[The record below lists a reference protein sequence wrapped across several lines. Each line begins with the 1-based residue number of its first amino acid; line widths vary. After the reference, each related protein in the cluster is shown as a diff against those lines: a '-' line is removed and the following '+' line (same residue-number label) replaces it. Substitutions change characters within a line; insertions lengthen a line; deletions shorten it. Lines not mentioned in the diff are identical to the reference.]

1 MSAVFFLLL
10 CYTKP
15 SFILFSSVLIRVTVR
30 ELLGIFVLLT
40 KCSPRCSWTYHK
52 ILDESRK
59 PSGYPAKLRDIRLI
73 RLAWCCAGGLYWWCR
88 LLCSWRR
95 LTQQRLFQQTRSG
108 KTVRGVLSKILHG
121 KPYRVRRTCSTFW
134 LPTFTSRRR
143 LFCVHISFCSGTF
156 RFKNKV

>member
-40 KCSPRCSWTYHK
+40 KCSPRCSWTCHK

-59 PSGYPAKLRDIRLI
+59 RSGYPAKLRDIRLS
-73 RLAWCCAGGLYWWCR
+73 LARCCAGGLYWWCR
-88 LLCSWRR
+88 LLCSRRR
-95 LTQQRLFQQTRSG
+95 LTQQLLFQQTRSG

-121 KPYRVRRTCSTFW
+121 KPYRVRRTCSTFRLHK
-134 LPTFTSRRR
+134 LPTFTSRRS
-143 LFCVHISFCSGTF
+143 LFCVG
-156 RFKNKV
+156 KL